1 MSDAFSRLFDRR
13 AATALDRQLDFTERL
28 GGAAWRYE
36 LATGVL
42 TLAGGVEYRAG
53 LLGTESVREGVWL
66 WGWANRGVPLPAE
79 RLSAARALRAV
90 GRRLGVEE
98 LSEPRVAL
106 GGLDGH
112 ALAVLGVSLAGS
124 AAYFRAPME
133 GGAAYL
139 VLDDP
144 APPLEHATPFLRVA
158 AVFPRA
164 AATLPIADHRAALAG
179 YLADYGFDARLG
191 ADRLFAAGDGRSRL
205 TASFDG
211 PRLTR
216 IVAECGPDEA
226 DEADATLEPARGGD
240 SRL

>member
-1 MSDAFSRLFDRR
+1 VSDAFTRLFDRR

-28 GGAAWRYE
+28 GDAAWRYE

-53 LLGTESVREGVWL
+53 LLGTESAREGVWL
-66 WGWANRGVPLPAE
+66 WGWANRGVALPAE
-79 RLSAARALRAV
+79 RLAAARALRAV
-90 GRRLGVEE
+90 GRRLGATE
-98 LSEPRVAL
+98 LTEPRVAI
-106 GGLDGH
+106 GEVGGH
-112 ALAVLGVSLAGS
+112 ALALLGVSLAGS

-144 APPLEHATPFLRVA
+144 AAPLEHPAPLLRVA
-158 AVFPRA
+158 SVFPRA
-164 AATLPIADHRAALAG
+164 AATLPLSDHRAALAG
-179 YLADYGFDARLG
+179 YLGDYGFDPRPG
-191 ADRLFAAGDGRSRL
+191 ADRLVAVDVDGRTRL
-205 TASFDG
+205 TAAFEG

-216 IVAECGPDEA
+216 IVAECGPDEP
-226 DEADATLEPARGGD
+226 DATLEPARGGD